1 MLAAMV
7 IAYIWGE
14 NTVVVPGFGPQ
25 GAAFLM
31 ATLLLPTPVVAG
43 ALACLGSD
51 EMESRELGAVRRL
64 PWWDVG
70 LVTGWLLVLPVA
82 LVLAIG
88 DASKVPPEAMT
99 GALWWTALGV
109 AAAVFLGRRLAWSIP
124 VVTTV
129 ALVLFGLD
137 GDRPLWWAIPFHAV
151 TPAKVALAVLVYL
164 VAGRWLYMVLA
175 APPWTVD
182 GSLGSRSAALNI
194 DRKGGRLHRASPL
207 FLVFT
212 PPLDV
217 RSDFRL
223 REHRGP
229 EHGHR
234 GDDDQCHDHARPWN
248 IDRERLDDRISG
260 SELNVLCRKDCGGET
275 NADHDSQRRPQDRH
289 HGRLAQA
296 QPATYARRGA
306 DHSQRHQVP
315 TGTRPRPAPLPRR
328 WPPTPENR

>member
-99 GALWWTALGV
+99 GALWWTALGF
-109 AAAVFLGRRLAWSIP
+109 AAAVFLGRRLAWAIP

-164 VAGRWLYMVLA
+164 VAAGGYIWFSQRPRGRW
-175 APPWTVD
+175 TVHW
-182 GSLGSRSAALNI
+182 GAG
-194 DRKGGRLHRASPL
+194 
-207 FLVFT
+207 
-212 PPLDV
+212 
-217 RSDFRL
+217 
-223 REHRGP
+223 
-229 EHGHR
+229 
-234 GDDDQCHDHARPWN
+234 AR
-248 IDRERLDDRISG
+248 
-260 SELNVLCRKDCGGET
+260 
-275 NADHDSQRRPQDRH
+275 H
-289 HGRLAQA
+289 
-296 QPATYARRGA
+296 
-306 DHSQRHQVP
+306 
-315 TGTRPRPAPLPRR
+315 
-328 WPPTPENR
+328 

>member
-99 GALWWTALGV
+99 GALWWTALGF

-137 GDRPLWWAIPFHAV
+137 GDRPLWWAIPRSHRPRWRWRFWC
-151 TPAKVALAVLVYL
+151 TWSRQVAIY
-164 VAGRWLYMVLA
+164 
-175 APPWTVD
+175 
-182 GSLGSRSAALNI
+182 GSRSAPV
-194 DRKGGRLHRASPL
+194 DGGRFTGEPERGTEHRFDGGRLHRASPL
-207 FLVFT
+207 LAFSR
-212 PPLDV
+212 PLDV
-217 RSDFRL
+217 RSGF
-223 REHRGP
+223 
-229 EHGHR
+229 
-234 GDDDQCHDHARPWN
+234 
-248 IDRERLDDRISG
+248 ST
-260 SELNVLCRKDCGGET
+260 S
-275 NADHDSQRRPQDRH
+275 
-289 HGRLAQA
+289 
-296 QPATYARRGA
+296 
-306 DHSQRHQVP
+306 
-315 TGTRPRPAPLPRR
+315 
-328 WPPTPENR
+328 